1 MRQGLET
8 IAPGLALGLAI
19 LLAGCASAPTADEQE
34 LAATLKEHGNEMPV
48 ASPMTSY
55 EPAQPVSGATV
66 VYHTVD
72 GQQIEGWLSRPDNAT
87 GDLPALIVIHEWW
100 GLNDN
105 LRRAAERLAGEGYVT
120 LAVDL
125 HRGDTA
131 ATPKEAMMMSR
142 TLSADKSAAVAN
154 LGDAIAYLK
163 TQVGVSRVGVI
174 GWCQGGN
181 WSLQTALNFPA
192 EIDAA
197 VVYYG
202 RITDDPEELEVLDMP
217 VLGIFAG
224 DDFIVPPKMAYSF
237 AASMAGLKKDL
248 EFYMYRDANH
258 AFSNPSGE
266 AYNAEAAADAWQHT
280 TAFLKRNL
288 AAAPS
293 VE

>member
-1 MRQGLET
+1 MRKSRVA
-8 IAPGLALGLAI
+8 IILGLAAA
-19 LLAGCASAPTADEQE
+19 LAGCASPQTADEQE
-34 LAATLKEHGNEMPV
+34 LAATLKEHGNELPV

-55 EPAQPVSGATV
+55 EPAQPVSGEKV

-72 GQQIEGWLSRPDNAT
+72 GQAIEGWLSRPDNAT
-87 GDLPALIVIHEWW
+87 GDLPALIIIHEWW

-105 LRRAAERLAGEGYVT
+105 VRRAGERLAGEGYVT

-125 HRGDTA
+125 HRGKTA
-131 ATPKEAMMMSR
+131 ATPKDAMQMSR
-142 TLSADKSAAVAN
+142 TLSADKAAAVAN

-163 TQVGVSRVGVI
+163 TQVGVSKVGVM

-192 EIDAA
+192 DIDAA

-202 RITDDPEELEVLDMP
+202 RVTDDPEELEVLDMP
-217 VLGIFAG
+217 VLGVFAG
-224 DDFIVPPKMAYSF
+224 DDFIVPPKMAYGF

-266 AYNAEAAADAWQHT
+266 AYDAAAAADAWRHT
-280 TAFLKRNL
+280 TAFLQRNL
-288 AAAPS
+288 VVDTQP
-293 VE
+293 

>member
-1 MRQGLET
+1 MRNSH
-8 IAPGLALGLAI
+8 LAI
-19 LLAGCASAPTADEQE
+19 LLGLAAVLAGCTTTQTADEQE
-34 LAATLKEHGNEMPV
+34 LAATMKEHGNELPV
-48 ASPMTSY
+48 ASPMISY
-55 EPAQPVSGATV
+55 EPVQPVSGETV
-66 VYHTVD
+66 VYHTAA

-105 LRRAAERLAGEGYVT
+105 VRRAAERLAGEGYIT

-125 HRGDTA
+125 HRGNKA
-131 ATPKEAMMMSR
+131 ATPKEAMQMSR

-163 TQVGVSRVGVI
+163 TQVGVAKVGVM

-192 EIDAA
+192 DIDAA

-202 RITDDPEELEVLDMP
+202 RVSADPEELAVLDMP
-217 VLGIFAG
+217 VLGVFAG
-224 DDFIVPPKMAYSF
+224 NDFIVPPKMAYSF
-237 AASMAGLKKDL
+237 AASMAGMKKDL
-248 EFYMYRDANH
+248 EFYMYRDVDH

-266 AYNAEAAADAWQHT
+266 AYNAEAAADAWVHT
-280 TAFLKRNL
+280 TAFLQRNL
-288 AAAPS
+288 AADSQP
-293 VE
+293 

>member
-1 MRQGLET
+1 MRKSRVA
-8 IAPGLALGLAI
+8 IILGLAAA
-19 LLAGCASAPTADEQE
+19 LAGCDSPQTADEQE
-34 LAATLKEHGNEMPV
+34 LAATLKEHGNELPV

-55 EPAQPVSGATV
+55 EPAQPVSGEKV

-72 GQQIEGWLSRPDNAT
+72 GQAIEGWLSRPDNAT

-105 LRRAAERLAGEGYVT
+105 VRRAGERLAGEGYVT

-125 HRGDTA
+125 HRGKIA
-131 ATPKEAMMMSR
+131 ATPKDAMQMSR
-142 TLSADKSAAVAN
+142 TLSADKAAAVAN

-163 TQVGVSRVGVI
+163 GQEGVSKIGVM

-192 EIDAA
+192 DIDAA

-202 RITDDPEELEVLDMP
+202 RVTDDPEELKVLDMP
-217 VLGIFAG
+217 VLGVFAG

-266 AYNAEAAADAWQHT
+266 AYDAEAAADAWRHT
-280 TAFLKRNL
+280 TAFLQRNL
-288 AAAPS
+288 VVDTQP
-293 VE
+293 